1 MIEILFLE
9 PEEEEEVEE
18 VRLSVLSVERSGIN
32 ILNVLIER
40 EMEEAKLT
48 FQKHKG
54 EMLRQ
59 KMKKVEDP

>member
-1 MIEILFLE
+1 M
-9 PEEEEEVEE
+9 
-18 VRLSVLSVERSGIN
+18 
-32 ILNVLIER
+32 NVLIEK

-59 KMKKVEDP
+59 KMQKAEDL